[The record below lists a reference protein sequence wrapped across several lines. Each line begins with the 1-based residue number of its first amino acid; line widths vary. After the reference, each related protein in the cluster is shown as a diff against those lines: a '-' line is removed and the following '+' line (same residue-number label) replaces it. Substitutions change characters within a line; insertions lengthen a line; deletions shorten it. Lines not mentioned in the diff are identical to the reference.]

1 MISSSVDNGNRN
13 NDEKEADQ
21 QQNRPGGRRGI
32 GFFRFVVILAGI
44 PVGKPEIGNP
54 VSGDPVNLFK
64 PKLIKAGFAGAFA
77 AVSAQACKDGQVFLV
92 RACFSVILNIDP
104 FSLGIIDF
112 FTERIDALYTEV
124 GAVAAFHLVGKNVPA
139 EAVKAVRFNRNHLRE
154 PGVVGTDIVDFDYPG
169 MAAAAVPDAE
179 NGITGLKYIRVGI
192 PSFRKAV

>member
-1 MISSSVDNGNRN
+1 MEVTKPMAKKIKLSDAAKDLNISSQ
-13 NDEKEADQ
+13 E
-21 QQNRPGGRRGI
+21 
-32 GFFRFVVILAGI
+32 
-44 PVGKPEIGNP
+44 
-54 VSGDPVNLFK
+54 
-64 PKLIKAGFAGAFA
+64 
-77 AVSAQACKDGQVFLV
+77 
-92 RACFSVILNIDP
+92 
-104 FSLGIIDF
+104 IIDF

-124 GAVAAFHLVGKNVPA
+124 GTVAAFHLVGKNVPA